1 MTAMTAMT
9 TVFLGGKAFRLDD
22 NDLLGQG
29 GEGRVYRD
37 RSGDRAIKIFLAPSE
52 ERRRKLRAFPSQL
65 PPRVV
70 GPIDLAYDKN
80 GDIVGYAMRRLDG
93 AIDSFRMA
101 QRKWREATM
110 RAGEVTRIWAEVA
123 QTVGQLHARGIVVGD
138 LNDGNV
144 VLTRTSP
151 GFTPWLIDADSM
163 QLPGHP
169 CVVAHERF
177 LDPRLYGVDLTK
189 NAALSKE
196 TDWYA
201 LAVLLFSSLACVHP
215 YGGSHPSFP
224 TMLRRAEARHSV
236 LRADVKLPASS
247 FRPDVLSDDVLAFFH
262 DVFERDLRAP
272 LPARV
277 LDVRFAS
284 CACGIEHARTHCPA
298 CATRVLV
305 RPQVRARGM
314 LRATTLVSRTK
325 IRAAS
330 AWSGRLEHLTEDEL
344 AKLDVKPP
352 VYAARPCGSSI
363 WIGTKDRFTRF
374 EHGVVKES
382 IPVSMIGG
390 ELAADA
396 GPAGL
401 VYTNGDQLLR
411 ACDGTR
417 IGQILEGQTHVRVGA
432 SVGFA
437 FYRAGG
443 ITVSFVFDPRK
454 GPLRQVAL
462 PAIEGRLVDWSA
474 VFDDAHALVSFV
486 TESSGKVIHAAHLV
500 DANGVVVASERGTP
514 DDSGASAILAS
525 VSGKCLANGAVLCA
539 TDDGLVLV
547 RADRSARAF
556 VPARV
561 FADAKDFVSPD
572 LDLFLGPGGS
582 VYVVAPDEIVHL
594 SLTQT

>member
-1 MTAMTAMT
+1 MT
-9 TVFLGGKAFRLDD
+9 TVFLGGRAHRLDD
-22 NDLLGQG
+22 KDLLGQG

-37 RSGDRAIKIFLAPSE
+37 SEGDRAIKIFLTPSE
-52 ERRRKLRAFPSQL
+52 ERRRKLRAFPAQL
-65 PPRVV
+65 PARVV
-70 GPIDLAYDKN
+70 GPIELALDKQ
-80 GDIVGYAMRRLDG
+80 GEIVGYAMRRLDG

-110 RAGEVTRIWAEVA
+110 RSGEVIRIWTEVA
-123 QTVGQLHARGIVVGD
+123 ETVSQLHARGLVVGD

-163 QLPGHP
+163 QLPGFP

-196 TDWYA
+196 SDWYA

-215 YGGSHPSFP
+215 YGGAHPSFP

-236 LRADVKLPASS
+236 LRGDVKLPASS
-247 FRPDVLSDDVLAFFH
+247 FRPDFLPDDALAFFH

-277 LDVRFAS
+277 LDTRFTA
-284 CACGIEHARTHCPA
+284 CTCGIEHARAQCPA

-305 RPQVRARGM
+305 RPHIRARGM
-314 LRATTLVSRTK
+314 LRATTIVSRTK

-330 AWSGRLEHLTEDEL
+330 AWGGRLEHVTED
-344 AKLDVKPP
+344 AIGALDVKPP
-352 VYAARPCGSSI
+352 IFVVRPCGSSI

-374 EHGVVKES
+374 EHGIVKES
-382 IPVSMIGG
+382 IPVAMIGG

-411 ACDGTR
+411 ASDGTR

-437 FYRAGG
+437 FYRAGA

-474 VFDDAHALVSFV
+474 VFDDAHVLVTFV
-486 TESSGKVIHAAHLV
+486 TESNGKVTHAAHLV
-500 DANGVVVASERGTP
+500 DAQGTIVASERGAQE
-514 DDSGASAILAS
+514 SSAILAS
-525 VSGKCLANGAVLCA
+525 TTGKCLANGAVLCA
-539 TDDGLVLV
+539 TDEGLVLV

-556 VPARV
+556 VSARV

-572 LDLFLGPGGS
+572 LDLLLGSGGS

-594 SLTQT
+594 SFTQT